1 MRPPF
6 LFGRTAIVDHMPRSS
21 AAGRFALIA
30 VLLVALLAVAG
41 YTAYAGGSL
50 YLHLHGGGD
59 GLVSAQAKL
68 SAGLRS
74 GQAEAIRS
82 AQSDLN
88 EAGHDFAAAYGS
100 ARDDPAFRVLG
111 GLPATGDQ
119 VEASRHLAAIGE
131 DLTHAGQA
139 VAQIG
144 LEIVNLKEAYAGR
157 ALTPDDLQAMLQKAE
172 GLARQYG
179 ASAHSIGDD
188 LRAAHQERS
197 QVVTTNLVPPL
208 KSAYDRVDEA
218 LSQADQA
225 FVRFQDVRQV
235 MSQLL
240 GVSIPG

>member
-1 MRPPF
+1 MDR
-6 LFGRTAIVDHMPRSS
+6 MPRRW
-21 AAGRFALIA
+21 AAGRLALIA
-30 VLLVALLAVAG
+30 VLVVALLVGAG

-50 YLHLHGGGD
+50 YLHLHGGGE

-74 GQAEAIRS
+74 GEAATIRS

-88 EAGHDFAAAYGS
+88 AAGHDFAAAYGS
-100 ARDDPAFRVLG
+100 ARDDPAFRLLG
-111 GLPATGDQ
+111 GLPASGDQ

-131 DLTHAGQA
+131 DLTRAGQA

-144 LEIVNLKEAYAGR
+144 LEIVNLKQTYAGR
-157 ALTPDDLQAMLQKAE
+157 TLTPDDLQAMLQKAE
-172 GLARQYG
+172 GLASQYS

-188 LRAAHQERS
+188 LRAAHLERS

-208 KSAYDRVDEA
+208 KGAYDRVDEA
-218 LSQADQA
+218 LSRADQA